1 MLTLPS
7 NFDNV
12 AAAEFF
18 DRVRGLDLG
27 QDVELNAAEVSK
39 ITTLAVQTL
48 LSVEKTLGQ
57 QGKVLKIHNATKDFK
72 DVVTDLGL
80 GDALTR
86 WSVA

>member
-1 MLTLPS
+1 MLMLPS

-12 AAAEFF
+12 AAAEIY
-18 DRVRGLDLG
+18 DRVRTLDLN

-48 LSVEKTLGQ
+48 LSLEKSLAQ
-57 QGKVLKIHNATKDFK
+57 QGKALKIQNVTKDFK

-80 GDALTR
+80 GEALAR
-86 WSVA
+86 WSAA